1 MLRQTKCPTLRENLH
16 TSASGG
22 RGAGE
27 CTGHCT
33 DLEPPLVRM
42 RPSQGPPESTGSL
55 LESCWLLETA
65 VALERVRGFISLRRN
80 KNR

>member
-1 MLRQTKCPTLRENLH
+1 MLRQ
-16 TSASGG
+16 SAQLSGKTCILLPPGG
-22 RGAGE
+22 RGARE

-33 DLEPPLVRM
+33 DLEPTLVRM

-65 VALERVRGFISLRRN
+65 VALESVRGFISLRRN